1 MNIRYLIVGCM
12 IVIAPLL
19 RAGDVLDRM
28 IATVNGHAILQSD
41 WEDELRYECFM
52 SGRPLRDLTR
62 EDQRTVFERLIDQ
75 QLLRGQMSSS
85 DFKPADNDEID
96 REIHDLKQR
105 YPQQHA
111 GQSWSAA
118 LSSYGITERDVAVH
132 VAMEVNSLRLVD
144 ARLRPSIQIDAATI
158 EDYYKKELLPKMPK
172 EQQPSLEEA
181 SPKIRE
187 LLIQQKMN
195 ELLSSW
201 LDSLRS
207 QAQIQIIVPDLPALK
222 VSP

>member
-1 MNIRYLIVGCM
+1 MHTRYLIVGWIM
-12 IVIAPLL
+12 VMAPLL
-19 RAGDVLDRM
+19 RAGEVLDRM
-28 IATVNGHAILQSD
+28 MATVNGHAILQSD

-52 SGRPLRDLTR
+52 SGRPLSDLTG
-62 EDQRTVFERLIDQ
+62 EDRRTVFERLIDQ
-75 QLLRGQMSSS
+75 ELLRGQMSAS
-85 DFKPADNDEID
+85 DFKPADNDDIAKKID
-96 REIHDLKQR
+96 DLKQH
-105 YPQQHA
+105 YPEQH
-111 GQSWSAA
+111 GGESWSAA
-118 LSSYGITERDVAVH
+118 LSSYGITEAEVAAH

-144 ARLRPSIQIDAATI
+144 ARLRPSIEIDAAMI

-172 EQQPSLEEA
+172 GQQPSLAEA

-201 LDSLRS
+201 LDSLRA
-207 QAQIQIIVPDLPALK
+207 QAQIQIIVPDLPAVK

>member
-1 MNIRYLIVGCM
+1 MHARYLIVGWVM
-12 IVIAPLL
+12 VLAPLL
-19 RAGDVLDRM
+19 RAGEILDRM

-62 EDQRTVFERLIDQ
+62 EDRRTVFERLIDQ
-75 QLLRGQMSSS
+75 ELLRGQMSSS
-85 DFKPADNDEID
+85 DFMPAGEDEIARKID
-96 REIHDLKQR
+96 DLKQH
-105 YPQQHA
+105 YPQQHG

-118 LSSYGITERDVAVH
+118 LSSYGITEADATAH

-144 ARLRPSIQIDAATI
+144 ARLRPSIEVDSAMI

-172 EQQPSLEEA
+172 GQQPSLAQA

-187 LLIQQKMN
+187 LLIEQKMN

-207 QAQIQIIVPDLPALK
+207 QAQIQIIVPELPAVK
-222 VSP
+222 VSQ

>member
-1 MNIRYLIVGCM
+1 MRARYLIVGW
-12 IVIAPLL
+12 IIAIGPLL
-19 RAGDVLDRM
+19 WAGEILDRM

-62 EDQRTVFERLIDQ
+62 EDRRTVFERLIDQ
-75 QLLRGQMSSS
+75 ELLRAQMSAS
-85 DFKPADNDEID
+85 DFKPVGEDEIARKID
-96 REIHDLKQR
+96 DLKQH
-105 YPQQHA
+105 YPEQH
-111 GQSWSAA
+111 GGESWSNA
-118 LSSYGITERDVAVH
+118 LSSYGIREADVAAH

-144 ARLRPSIQIDAATI
+144 ARLRPSIQIEASTI
-158 EDYYKKELLPKMPK
+158 EDYYRKELLPKMPK
-172 EQQPSLEEA
+172 GQQPSLAEA

-187 LLIQQKMN
+187 LLLQQKMN

-207 QAQIQIIVPDLPALK
+207 QAQIQIIVPELPAVK
-222 VSP
+222 VSR

>member
-1 MNIRYLIVGCM
+1 MHTRYLIVGC
-12 IVIAPLL
+12 IILIAPLL
-19 RAGDVLDRM
+19 RAGEILDRM

-62 EDQRTVFERLIDQ
+62 EDRRTVFERLIDQ
-75 QLLRGQMSSS
+75 ELLRGQLSSS
-85 DFKPADNDEID
+85 DFKPAGDDEIARKID
-96 REIHDLKQR
+96 DLKQH
-105 YPQQHA
+105 YAQQH
-111 GQSWSAA
+111 GGESWSAA
-118 LSSYGITERDVAVH
+118 LSSYGITEADVAAH

-172 EQQPSLEEA
+172 GQQPSLEEA
-181 SPKIRE
+181 APKIRE

-201 LDSLRS
+201 LDSLRL
-207 QAQIQIIVPDLPALK
+207 QAQIQIIVPDLAAVK
-222 VSP
+222 VSQ